1 MNKIPSIKVV
11 SLALTLV
18 LCLCGCGGDGAKF
31 VGAWKASNGDSVA
44 ISRSGGQF
52 VIEYRNKYLGSVDK
66 LVGTCA
72 GEKMTTS
79 FPLMGEI
86 SLLVDGKSGH
96 LIFSGIGEFQ
106 RSN

>member
-1 MNKIPSIKVV
+1 MKTVILFLTCAV
-11 SLALTLV
+11 LTLAFA
-18 LCLCGCGGDGAKF
+18 GCGGDGAKF

-44 ISRSGGQF
+44 ISKSGGQF
-52 VIEYRNKYLGSVDK
+52 VIEYRNKYLQTVDK
-66 LVGTCA
+66 LVGTCS

-79 FPLMGEI
+79 FPLVGET
-86 SLLVDGKSGH
+86 SLLVDGKSGN